1 MKTWRECYFE
11 RRQLKSDK
19 WDHYFEI
26 YDRYFERRRCK
37 AAPVYLEIGCQN
49 GGSLETARCYFGD
62 QAKIFGIDN
71 EPSCAA
77 LNEMPF
83 VSRVFI
89 GDQSDPTFLNS
100 VATETGPLDIVL
112 DDGSHQAHDQ
122 IVSFLTLFPA
132 LATDGVYLIE
142 DTAAAFYP
150 LQRKLFYGLSV
161 FDYFKGFSE
170 RLSADSARGEFID
183 NRYLM
188 PREQRQGD
196 ERQKQGMLREIW
208 SITFFDSVIAIEKA
222 APAPEPLR
230 HQR

>member
-132 LATDGVYLIE
+132 LATDGVTTGI
-142 DTAAAFYP
+142 DRKARVGAIAAGPAHYRSHPVILF
-150 LQRKLFYGLSV
+150 LQTLRQLLELLNG
-161 FDYFKGFSE
+161 
-170 RLSADSARGEFID
+170 
-183 NRYLM
+183 
-188 PREQRQGD
+188 EQRLAVD
-196 ERQKQGMLREIW
+196 LPVHRHIERNFCGRNQ
-208 SITFFDSVIAIEKA
+208 ITDVR
-222 APAPEPLR
+222 L
-230 HQR
+230 